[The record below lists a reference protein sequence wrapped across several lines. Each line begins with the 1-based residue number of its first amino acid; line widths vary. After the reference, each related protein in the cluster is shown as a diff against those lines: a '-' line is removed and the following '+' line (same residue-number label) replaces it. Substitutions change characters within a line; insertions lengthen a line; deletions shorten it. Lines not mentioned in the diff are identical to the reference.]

1 MLFFQNVL
9 TNTII
14 CKFNFYDATLQY
26 SIAQN
31 NKLSNHTEIKK
42 NFELNSPNQNRLM
55 KITYSK
61 ASEPT
66 IVLRYWSAD
75 APFWQLSAAIDM
87 DSIIYSISS

>member
-14 CKFNFYDATLQY
+14 IVKFNFYDATLQY

-31 NKLSNHTEIKK
+31 NKLSNHTAIKK

-55 KITYSK
+55 KIY
-61 ASEPT
+61 
-66 IVLRYWSAD
+66 L
-75 APFWQLSAAIDM
+75 FQ
-87 DSIIYSISS
+87 SI